1 MKLVAAELAILLSI
15 MLSQAAQVVTGKFS
29 CTF

>member
-1 MKLVAAELAILLSI
+1 MKLVDAELVMLLSI
-15 MLSQAAQVVTGKFS
+15 MLSQAAQVVTGESF